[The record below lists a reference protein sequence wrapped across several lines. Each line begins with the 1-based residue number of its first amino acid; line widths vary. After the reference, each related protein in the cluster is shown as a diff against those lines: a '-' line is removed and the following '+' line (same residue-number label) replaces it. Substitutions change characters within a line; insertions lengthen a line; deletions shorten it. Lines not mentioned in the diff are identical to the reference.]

1 MHVRNAKNGT
11 ITTLYERSLKRFEY
25 FTRRLV
31 NEMHYR
37 RTPVWILRPA
47 CVLFAAF
54 ILLASS
60 SFAAAGAEKR
70 ILLLHLIP
78 QGTNGPT
85 RSIRGRRGASKL
97 RRQGYQLFVEYLD
110 CIRNPG
116 PAHEEMMAEL
126 FRRRHAERGVLFDA
140 IICTDDDALVFLR
153 ERGESIFGN
162 VPKVFC
168 GINDFTPSTSRG

>member
-70 ILLLHLIP
+70 ILLLH
-78 QGTNGPT
+78 
-85 RSIRGRRGASKL
+85 SFH
-97 RRQGYQLFVEYLD
+97 QGYEWTDSLHQGVVEELQNSGDKDIELFVEYLD

-126 FRRRHAERGVLFDA
+126 FRRRYAERGVLFDA
-140 IICTDDDALVFLR
+140 IICTDDDALVFL
-153 ERGESIFGN
+153 
-162 VPKVFC
+162 
-168 GINDFTPSTSRG
+168 